1 MNTIISLIGNSHSK
15 MSIYGDKSS
24 EIVEESRRI
33 ISKYIGA
40 EYNEIIFTKSATESL
55 NTCIFGIEH
64 KLKENDEI
72 LLSILEHHAN
82 IVPYQIIA
90 KNSHSKIKYVYLK
103 EDYGFNYEE
112 FEEKI
117 TKRTKIVGI
126 TMQSNVTGEEID
138 IEKICD
144 ILKNRSEKL
153 GIDIPYLI
161 IDGSQ
166 AITHKKIN
174 LKKLKEIF
182 AFVFSGHKLYGP
194 QGIGVLYLK
203 RERIAEVNPRNYGGD
218 MIESVLEDNVTFKE
232 GFEKFEGGTLNIAG
246 IYGLSKAI
254 IYIEKIGIENIQ
266 KHLKDLTKYTIQKLK
281 KEVRNIKIYANKN
294 TCRYSYICDK
304 RNTFT

>member
-1 MNTIISLIGNSHSK
+1 

-24 EIVEESRRI
+24 EIVEESRRV

-103 EDYGFNYEE
+103 EDYGFNYKE

-138 IEKICD
+138 IEKICN

-166 AITHKKIN
+166 AITHKKMN

-203 RERIAEVNPRNYGGD
+203 REKIGEVDPRNYGGD
-218 MIESVLEDNVTFKE
+218 MIEYVLEDNVTFKK

-254 IYIEKIGIENIQ
+254 IYIEKIGIENIER
-266 KHLKDLTKYTIQKLK
+266 HLKDLTKYTIEKLK
-281 KEVRNIKIYANKN
+281 KEVRNIRIYANKN

>member
-1 MNTIISLIGNSHSK
+1 
-15 MSIYGDKSS
+15 
-24 EIVEESRRI
+24 
-33 ISKYIGA
+33 
-40 EYNEIIFTKSATESL
+40 
-55 NTCIFGIEH
+55 
-64 KLKENDEI
+64 
-72 LLSILEHHAN
+72 
-82 IVPYQIIA
+82 
-90 KNSHSKIKYVYLK
+90 
-103 EDYGFNYEE
+103 
-112 FEEKI
+112 
-117 TKRTKIVGI
+117 
-126 TMQSNVTGEEID
+126 MQSNVTGEEID
-138 IEKICD
+138 IEKICN

-203 RERIAEVNPRNYGGD
+203 REKIGEVDPRNYGGD
-218 MIESVLEDNVTFKE
+218 MIEYVLEDNVTFKE

-266 KHLKDLTKYTIQKLK
+266 KHLKDLTKYTIEKLK
-281 KEVRNIKIYANKN
+281 KEVRNIRIYANKN

>member
-1 MNTIISLIGNSHSK
+1 

-24 EIVEESRRI
+24 EIVEESRRV

-103 EDYGFNYEE
+103 KNYGFNYED

-117 TKRTKIVGI
+117 TKKTKIVGI

-144 ILKNRSEKL
+144 ILKKRSEKL

-203 RERIAEVNPRNYGGD
+203 REKIGEVDPRNYGGD
-218 MIESVLEDNVTFKE
+218 MIEYVLEDNVTFKE
-232 GFEKFEGGTLNIAG
+232 GFEKFEGGTLNIVG
-246 IYGLSKAI
+246 IYGLAKAI
-254 IYIEKIGIENIQ
+254 IYIEKIGIENIE
-266 KHLKDLTKYTIQKLK
+266 KHLKDLTKYTIEKLK
-281 KEVRNIKIYANKN
+281 KEVRNIIIYANKN
-294 TCRYSYICDK
+294 TCRYSYICYK

>member
-1 MNTIISLIGNSHSK
+1 

-24 EIVEESRRI
+24 EIVEKSREI
-33 ISKYIGA
+33 IAKYIGV
-40 EYNEIIFTKSATESL
+40 EHNEIIFTKSATESL

-103 EDYGFNYEE
+103 KDYGFNYED

-117 TKRTKIVGI
+117 TKKTKIVGI

-138 IEKICD
+138 IEKICN

-174 LKKLKEIF
+174 LKELKEIF

-194 QGIGVLYLK
+194 QGIGILYLK
-203 RERIAEVNPRNYGGD
+203 REKIGEVDPRNYGGD
-218 MIESVLEDNVTFKE
+218 MIEYVLEDNVTFKK

-254 IYIEKIGIENIQ
+254 IYIEKVGIENIQ
-266 KHLKDLTKYTIQKLK
+266 KHLKDLTKYTIEKLK
-281 KEVRNIKIYANKN
+281 KEVRNIIIYANKN
-294 TCRYSYICDK
+294 TCRYSYICYK

>member
-1 MNTIISLIGNSHSK
+1 

-24 EIVEESRRI
+24 EIVEESRRV

-40 EYNEIIFTKSATESL
+40 EHNEIIFTKSATESL

-90 KNSHSKIKYVYLK
+90 KKSHSKIKYVYLK
-103 EDYGFNYEE
+103 KDYGFNYEE

-117 TKRTKIVGI
+117 TKKTKIVGI

-144 ILKNRSEKL
+144 ILKKRSEKL

-174 LKKLKEIF
+174 LKELKEIF

-203 RERIAEVNPRNYGGD
+203 REKIGEVNPRNYGGD
-218 MIESVLEDNVTFKE
+218 MIEYVLEDNVTFKE

-246 IYGLSKAI
+246 IHGLAKAI
-254 IYIEKIGIENIQ
+254 IYIEKIGIENIER
-266 KHLKDLTKYTIQKLK
+266 HLKDLTKYTIQKLK
-281 KEVRNIKIYANKN
+281 KEVRNIRIYANKN

>member
-1 MNTIISLIGNSHSK
+1 

-24 EIVEESRRI
+24 EIVEESRRV

-90 KNSHSKIKYVYLK
+90 KKSHSKIKYVYLK
-103 EDYGFNYEE
+103 KDYGFNYEE

-117 TKRTKIVGI
+117 TKKTKIVGI

-144 ILKNRSEKL
+144 IFKKRSEKL

-174 LKKLKEIF
+174 LKELKEIF

-203 RERIAEVNPRNYGGD
+203 REKIGEVDPRNYGGD
-218 MIESVLEDNVTFKE
+218 MIEYVLEDNVTFKE

-246 IYGLSKAI
+246 IYGLAKAI
-254 IYIEKIGIENIQ
+254 IYIEKVGIENIE
-266 KHLKDLTKYTIQKLK
+266 KHLKDLTKYTIEKLK
-281 KEVRNIKIYANKN
+281 KEVRNIRIYANKN

>member
-1 MNTIISLIGNSHSK
+1 

-24 EIVEESRRI
+24 EIVEESRRV

-82 IVPYQIIA
+82 IVPYQIIT

-103 EDYGFNYEE
+103 EDYGFNYKE

-117 TKRTKIVGI
+117 TKKTKIVGI

-144 ILKNRSEKL
+144 ILKNRAEEL

-203 RERIAEVNPRNYGGD
+203 REKIGEVDPRNYGGD
-218 MIESVLEDNVTFKE
+218 MIEYVLEDNVTFKE

-246 IYGLSKAI
+246 IYGLAKAI
-254 IYIEKIGIENIQ
+254 IYIEKIGIENIE
-266 KHLKDLTKYTIQKLK
+266 KHLKDLTKYTIEKLK

-294 TCRYSYICDK
+294 TCRYSYICYK

>member
-1 MNTIISLIGNSHSK
+1 MNTIINLIGNSHSK

-24 EIVEESRRI
+24 EIVEESRRV

-40 EYNEIIFTKSATESL
+40 EHNEIIFTKSATESL

-90 KNSHSKIKYVYLK
+90 KKSHSKIKYVYLK
-103 EDYGFNYEE
+103 KDYGFNYED

-117 TKRTKIVGI
+117 TKKTKIVGI
-126 TMQSNVTGEEID
+126 T
-138 IEKICD
+138 CD

-153 GIDIPYLI
+153 GMDIPYLI

-203 RERIAEVNPRNYGGD
+203 REKIGEVNPRNYGGD
-218 MIESVLEDNVTFKE
+218 MIEYVLEDNVTFKE

-254 IYIEKIGIENIQ
+254 IYIEKVGIENIQ
-266 KHLKDLTKYTIQKLK
+266 EHLKDLTKYTIQKLK
-281 KEVRNIKIYANKN
+281 KEVRNIKIYTNKN

>member
-1 MNTIISLIGNSHSK
+1 MNITISLIGNSHSK

-24 EIVEESRRI
+24 EIVEESRRV
-33 ISKYIGA
+33 ISKYIGV

-103 EDYGFNYEE
+103 KDYGFNYEE

-117 TKRTKIVGI
+117 TKKTKIVGI
-126 TMQSNVTGEEID
+126 TMQSNVTGEEIN

-144 ILKNRSEKL
+144 ILKKRSKKL

-203 RERIAEVNPRNYGGD
+203 REKIGEVDPRNYGGD
-218 MIESVLEDNVTFKE
+218 MIEYVLEDNVTFKE

-246 IYGLSKAI
+246 IYGLAKAI
-254 IYIEKIGIENIQ
+254 IYIEKIGIENIE
-266 KHLKDLTKYTIQKLK
+266 KHLKDLTKYTIEKLK
-281 KEVRNIKIYANKN
+281 KEVRNINIYANKN